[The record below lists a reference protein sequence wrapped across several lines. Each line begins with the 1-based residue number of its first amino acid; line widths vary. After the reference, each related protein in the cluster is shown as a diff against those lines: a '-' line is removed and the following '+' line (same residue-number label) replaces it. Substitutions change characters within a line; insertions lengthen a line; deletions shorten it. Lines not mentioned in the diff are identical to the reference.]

1 MAFEKFKAAHGGLG
15 PFQALYS
22 GLTEGEGLLGQWRP
36 KVVRDR
42 WDATF
47 DAIRDD
53 PALDG
58 DFKTAAAG
66 VRRGN
71 YTAPQMLDIIGKV
84 QARAQDLRTI
94 NGGVGTVTDELD
106 RLDAQSVSP
115 GDKQQITALR
125 SRAELARRFAV
136 SGNPDLEKQ
145 GQADLLKL
153 TADLQ
158 GFAATNDAQAIAAE
172 QARTTQGIEGEK
184 LRFDRDMALSTDL
197 RKNVVTPYQTQEALF
212 AKAKQLLD
220 TGDRLGY
227 DFAFTMAIQSLDGSV
242 VRSDERLAYTG
253 SNGFAAQAVDLYNKW
268 QGQKTPEVEAALR
281 RAIGALHNANAE
293 TYRTTVDTYRKQTG
307 AYGGDWSRV
316 GSVVPELQDWSEPG
330 KPKETTVPEPKA
342 DPLGV
347 AAAAAVTAADKIP
360 DSVKTGAAAA
370 AGVAGPAALARFA
383 PSALAAAPYLA
394 PAAVYGALAAS
405 NPNPGFAPEELK
417 PDGTIRG
424 VYVPRFLRKHFMRH
438 TDEYPQP

>member
-53 PALDG
+53 PSLDG
-58 DFKTAAAG
+58 DFKSAAAG

-115 GDKQQITALR
+115 GDKQQIMALR

-145 GQADLLKL
+145 GQGDLLKL

-158 GFAATNDAQAIAAE
+158 GFAAANDAQAIAAE

-184 LRFDRDMALSTDL
+184 LRFDRDMKLSDDL
-197 RKNVVTPYQTQEALF
+197 RKNVVTPYQAQQLNFE
-212 AKAKQLLD
+212 KANQLLE

-242 VRSDERLAYTG
+242 VRDGERLSYTG
-253 SNGFAAQAVDLYNKW
+253 SSGLTAQMVDTYNRW
-268 QGQKTPEVEAALR
+268 QGEKTPEQERTLR
-281 RAIGALHNANAE
+281 RAIAASHNAVVD
-293 TYRTTVDTYRKQTG
+293 TYRQTVDTYKKQTS
-307 AYGGDWSRV
+307 AYGGDWNRV
-316 GSVVPELQDWSEPG
+316 GSVVPELQDWEAPG
-330 KPKETTVPEPKA
+330 KATTENPKTAPANVP
-342 DPLGV
+342 L
-347 AAAAAVTAADKIP
+347 
-360 DSVKTGAAAA
+360 AAAA
-370 AGVAGPAALARFA
+370 AGSTLLEATPDVVKGAVATAGALNASRILKAVAMRF
-383 PSALAAAPYLA
+383 PYLA
-394 PAAVYGALAAS
+394 AGAVYAKVMSSLPPKIEGESDEQYNDRVDAMMA
-405 NPNPGFAPEELK
+405 GEDIF
-417 PDGTIRG
+417 T
-424 VYVPRFLRKHFMRH
+424 PRARVTRN
-438 TDEYPQP
+438 TDEYPQ